1 MKNETIKINII
12 TRKANK
18 IMKKRKIKIY
28 LEPIIMV
35 QEKEKTLEIIR

>member
-1 MKNETIKINII
+1 
-12 TRKANK
+12 
-18 IMKKRKIKIY
+18 MKKRKIKIY